1 MDLLKSARGT
11 VSLVNLAA
19 ETLTN
24 RFKRAHAE
32 AWFFFK
38 YTEDD
43 LAGKAVPPSFAGMVM
58 HRSFHSSIDF
68 VSYVRERREWL
79 AGEHE
84 FQDVAPDP
92 QSSDESSEEETEED
106 SEEESEED
114 PEEDLEEEPEEESEE
129 AYIGEDED
137 GLPE

>member
-1 MDLLKSARGT
+1 MDRLKSARDT
-11 VSLVNLAA
+11 ISLVNLAA

-38 YTEDD
+38 YTADD
-43 LAGKAVPPSFAGMVM
+43 LAGNAVPPSFAGMVM
-58 HRSFHSSIDF
+58 HRSFHSSSDF
-68 VSYVRERREWL
+68 VTYVRDRREWL

-106 SEEESEED
+106 A
-114 PEEDLEEEPEEESEE
+114 EEESEE

-137 GLPE
+137 DVLEYQSD